1 MNKQNLEKLE
11 REVERRLKALGKR
24 KRKRMPVS
32 GGSVKK
38 LQKILITK

>member
-1 MNKQNLEKLE
+1 MEKLE
-11 REVERRLKALGKR
+11 REVERRLKAKEKR
-24 KRKRMPVS
+24 KKRRMRES

>member
-1 MNKQNLEKLE
+1 MNKQNFDKLE

-38 LQKILITK
+38 LQRLIIAK

>member
-1 MNKQNLEKLE
+1 MEKLE

-24 KRKRMPVS
+24 KKRRMRVS